1 MTARNRCQTTCALMA
16 LPIWIIAI
24 RDPAY
29 AYMLRS
35 SGVRR
40 PRTTLR
46 RRRAGSVSFGYAPRG
61 ATRRPPTAE
70 AVRDLE
76 ARAAASN
83 AAFTATLRDVET
95 RHGELIR
102 ETASALLRTGSALL
116 PTSAGDIEARI
127 IPFRR
132 DAVVLEINFPGGRI
146 QSRST
151 RSSDG
156 QAGRSP
162 ARSCPGFDASGS
174 AATRLAIPEA
184 DPNHPVT
191 LRARPESCFEPPS
204 HGR

>member
-1 MTARNRCQTTCALMA
+1 MPDCSATYGSGWDGRVRLTASDRCQTTSDLMA
-16 LPIWIIAI
+16 LPIWIVAI

-70 AVRDLE
+70 DIRDLE
-76 ARAAASN
+76 ARAAESN
-83 AAFTATLRDVET
+83 GAFTVRLRDVET
-95 RHGELIR
+95 RHGEILS
-102 ETASALLRTGSALL
+102 ETATELMRTGTAVL

-151 RSSDG
+151 RSSVG
-156 QAGRSP
+156 EQVAHNL
-162 ARSCPGFDASGS
+162 ADALAS
-174 AATRLAIPEA
+174 TRPEA
-184 DPNHPVT
+184 QPLV
-191 LRARPESCFEPPS
+191 
-204 HGR
+204 